1 MKPPVS
7 LKDVA
12 QAAGVSTITASRA
25 LRGLSLVTQAT
36 RTHVASIAEQ
46 LGYVPNLVASGL
58 RSRRTGMILTQ
69 NITLAVG
76 IKVVFFGLALAGIA
90 TMWMAV
96 IADVGASLLVV
107 GNGLRLARGA
117 AGAASR
123 PR

>member
-1 MKPPVS
+1 MNK
-7 LKDVA
+7 
-12 QAAGVSTITASRA
+12 AA
-25 LRGLSLVTQAT
+25 
-36 RTHVASIAEQ
+36 
-46 LGYVPNLVASGL
+46 
-58 RSRRTGMILTQ
+58 TGMILTQ